1 MEATA
6 FYLPITELLITV
18 ITALAVY
25 YLLQTVK
32 YYRSL
37 PPGPYGL
44 PFVGYLPWIVGSSAP
59 HATYL
64 QLSARHGAVVSLQ
77 LGRNLLAC
85 LGSARLVRE
94 LFGRVDSVGRP
105 HTPLNNL
112 LEGRGIVLSEGDL
125 WKQQRLFLTQKFRSL
140 GVKHWEKQRFEQFIM
155 AEVAE
160 LSTTLEKTAGAAVD
174 PTDIL
179 GRHVHNVICQLM
191 MGFRFE
197 DGDPEFSRFNDKVAE
212 GMRLYGAIHIGEHLP
227 AYLKLP
233 GKAAAIKA
241 IQRNMRDVRSFH
253 QQHVARRRQQRALE
267 AQDRTPGDQGKAP
280 GEHGRL
286 RDNGRASGDT
296 NRARGGH
303 AKGRRKDRASSG
315 ENSEPED
322 LLDCYLDVLDGQDEA
337 EFEKMFPGLTRDDA
351 ACQMVQVMNDLF
363 SAGMETVRTTLVW
376 ALLLMLREPGV
387 AARVRRDLARVVRP
401 GEPVTMEH
409 RKHLTYIEAVIF
421 ETLRR
426 VSVVPLGTTH
436 VNLTD
441 WHVEGFRIP
450 AGTHII
456 PLINKIHMDPDCFP
470 DPHTFNP
477 DRFLHHGALQTPD
490 NFIPFGLGRRKCL
503 GEALARM
510 ELYLFFANV
519 MNSFELEL
527 VKGDAMP
534 GLDGVLGITHAP
546 HPFRLRFIS
555 TAVADRD
562 STE

>member
-1 MEATA
+1 METTA

-64 QLSARHGAVVSLQ
+64 DLSARHGAVVSLQ
-77 LGRNLLAC
+77 LGSNLLAC
-85 LGSARLVRE
+85 LGSTRLVRE
-94 LFGRVDSVGRP
+94 LFGRLDSVGRP

-140 GVKHWEKQRFEQFIM
+140 GVKYWEKQRFERFIM

-160 LSTTLEKTAGAAVD
+160 LSATLEKSAGAAVD

-191 MGFRFE
+191 MGFRFK

-253 QQHVARRRQQRALE
+253 QQHVVRRRQQR
-267 AQDRTPGDQGKAP
+267 
-280 GEHGRL
+280 
-286 RDNGRASGDT
+286 
-296 NRARGGH
+296 
-303 AKGRRKDRASSG
+303 DRASSG
-315 ENSEPED
+315 ENREPED
-322 LLDCYLDVLDGQDEA
+322 LLDCYLDVLDGQDEL
-337 EFEKMFPGLTRDDA
+337 EFQKTFPGLTKADA

-401 GEPVTMEH
+401 GAPVTMEH

-470 DPHTFNP
+470 DPLTFNP
-477 DRFLHHGALQTPD
+477 DRFLHHGVLQTPD

-510 ELYLFFANV
+510 ELFLFFANV